1 MKLGR
6 LSIASTAQ
14 AVRAEQNTAKKKNKT
29 PLLALVCS
37 NDINGMIS
45 MERFAD
51 RLLIS
56 FNGSMPNEWTIAAE
70 DLSCVRATGRAFLYE
85 RNDVPVLLLL
95 SKC

>member
-1 MKLGR
+1 
-6 LSIASTAQ
+6 
-14 AVRAEQNTAKKKNKT
+14 
-29 PLLALVCS
+29 
-37 NDINGMIS
+37 MIS